1 MTIYVDRKW
10 HHGNNKVLVRWML
23 AHNLSPKKLADKI
36 GVSRTTIQRVLAD
49 RGELTKY
56 VIDALLDETGM
67 TYEELFRWQ

>member
-10 HHGNNKVLVRWML
+10 HHGNNQVLVRWML
-23 AHNLSPKKLADKI
+23 KHNLSPKKLADKI

-49 RGELTKY
+49 RGEFTKY

>member
-23 AHNLSPKKLADKI
+23 KHNLSPKKLADKI

-49 RGELTKY
+49 RGEFTKY